1 MIDCISKHITDFLLL
16 ENRISLEDID
26 VYKYGVELVISSGIT
41 FLITILCGLLLSNL
55 FNAILFYLSLISLR
69 HFTGGYHSNSYL
81 KCNVVFVVVMIAC
94 LKTNA
99 VIGVLS
105 VRRLYILIVMAIC
118 SLILIFVFSPIE
130 IINKK
135 IDEREKRRYRKLS
148 VIMFLLHLAVFGMLN
163 LLHVDSKIIIV
174 ADFAVAI
181 AMIIGFY
188 ENRRRCK
195 QDEKSKIDIS

>member
-69 HFTGGYHSNSYL
+69 YFTGGYHSNSYL
-81 KCNVVFVVVMIAC
+81 QCNVVFVVVMIAC

>member
-81 KCNVVFVVVMIAC
+81 KCNVVFVVVITAC
-94 LKTNA
+94 LIINR
-99 VIGVLS
+99 VLDFS
-105 VRRLYILIVMAIC
+105 CIKYYVLMVMTVCSIFIILIH
-118 SLILIFVFSPIE
+118 SPIE
-130 IINKK
+130 NTNKRIMIN
-135 IDEREKRRYRKLS
+135 EKRKYKFLS
-148 VIMFLLHLAVFGMLN
+148 LLTLLFHILVFVILMIMGFN
-163 LLHVDSKIIIV
+163 SQIIII

>member
-1 MIDCISKHITDFLLL
+1 MIDNISRNITEFLLS
-16 ENRISLEDID
+16 EKNINSKNKD
-26 VYKYGVELVISSGIT
+26 VYQYGIELVISSVIT
-41 FLITILCGLLLSNL
+41 FGIMILVGSLLSDYL
-55 FNAILFYLSLISLR
+55 NAVLFYLSLISLR
-69 HFTGGYHSNSYL
+69 HFTGGYHSKSYL
-81 KCNVVFVVVMIAC
+81 KCNIVFVVVMIAC

-105 VRRLYILIVMAIC
+105 VRLYILIVMAIC

-130 IINKK
+130 NINKK
-135 IDEREKRRYRKLS
+135 IDEKEKRRYRKLS